1 MMKKTLLA
9 TSLLLATHTQA
20 AVQWQT
26 IHTEHFNVHYS
37 QENADWAR
45 SAANELE
52 IVRSKVLEQQNR
64 ALDEAVD
71 VVVFDPLNAANGF
84 ALPVSNKPLMALFT
98 TPPQSDTV
106 ISNNSG
112 WQQLLVLHE
121 YIHLVHLAQ
130 PTRSKWRQ
138 ELRNIWDLYDITHSE
153 MPRWVAEG
161 YATLLESKMTGRGRL
176 FDNYSEAILIEFA
189 QQGALP
195 RYDQLN
201 STDGGFMAGSM
212 AYLMGA
218 RFLAWLEKNYSEQTL
233 DAVWTRMQG
242 VKQREFDDA
251 FEGVFGD
258 SASKLYRRFIAEY
271 TYQAMSKERSEQS
284 LTSELW
290 LALDHYASGP
300 ALSPNSE
307 QLAVVERD
315 QDGKTQLKLYSTED
329 NLKAAEEF
337 NQEQQELLAD
347 DPKDV
352 ADKPPKVFQRKQKQV
367 LNQINRAGIQNP
379 QWLNDDVLYFS
390 AYSNVDNID
399 NQRISDIFSWD
410 TQTGEVTKLT
420 DLAGLRRF
428 SIADN
433 GQTLYGEQV
442 KGGYSE
448 LVRVDLQTG
457 QAQPLFEKSLATVYD
472 YPVVSPNQQQLAFLK
487 TEFNHNWQLYIQD
500 IDGQKSIAVP
510 MPKGYQYLSQPS
522 WSADGKQLYFVAGLA
537 QATDIY
543 RYDLTTQRLFKLTQG
558 QQAVANPLA
567 LSDGDL
573 LYFSISSD
581 GPDIMQLQVN
591 NNEEEITDFATNS
604 IAPLLLVNEHTLPK
618 AQVYQ
623 QPIGEQ
629 THYDIWQQ
637 KATFALGE
645 QYHSASAALF
655 SASIKGSDLL
665 KQLDW
670 QLGYSVDLHDT
681 ALQGI
686 YAQARYSALAIKF
699 DSQLFS
705 YDLNASKQYQH
716 GLLADQS
723 VQGGY
728 IAASLPLSFGEFKVQ
743 PELAYNYSEIDDANI
758 KQEQSSQWLR
768 VGLKQSWSYDRQDYA
783 IGQAIDA
790 HWYSGDSDTQNWQ
803 GYDVAAQLFGK
814 ALAIPMYANYSQQYR
829 DDSELRLGG
838 FSSSLLSKNI
848 RSDLVFAPELPF
860 YSAIGKRYQGYGG
873 GISWAEGMPWLY
885 YQQHQIDQQVY
896 GQSYGMKWQGPFS
909 FGLGPAG
916 LNDVKL
922 DFGLV
927 RVEGDSFDDELR
939 GWLGF
944 YYSL

>member
-9 TSLLLATHTQA
+9 TALFLATQTQA

-45 SAANELE
+45 SAASELE
-52 IVRSKVLEQQNR
+52 IVRTKVLEQQNR
-64 ALDEAVD
+64 ALDETVD

-138 ELRNIWDLYDITHSE
+138 ELRGMWDLYDIAHSE
-153 MPRWVAEG
+153 MPRWAAEG

-176 FDNYSEAILIEFA
+176 FDNYSEAILTEFA

-195 RYDQLN
+195 SYEKLN
-201 STDGGFMAGSM
+201 STDGGYLAGSM

-218 RFLAWLEKNYSEQTL
+218 RFLAWLEKNYSEHTL

-242 VKQREFDDA
+242 VKQRDFDDA
-251 FEGVFGD
+251 FTGVFGD

-271 TYQAMSKERSEQS
+271 TYQAMSKEQSEQS

-290 LALDHYASGP
+290 LALNLYASNP
-300 ALSPNSE
+300 TLSANNE

-315 QDGKTQLKLYSTED
+315 KDGKTQLSLYSTED

-337 NQEQQELLAD
+337 QKAQQEVLTD
-347 DPKDV
+347 DPKDI
-352 ADKPPKVFQRKQKQV
+352 ADKPPQVFKRKQKQV

-379 QWLNDDVLYFS
+379 QWLNDEVLYFS
-390 AYSNVDNID
+390 AYSNVDNIE
-399 NQRISDIFSWD
+399 NKRISDIFSWH
-410 TQTGEVTKLT
+410 TQTGEVSKLT

-428 SIADN
+428 SIAEH
-433 GQTLYGEQV
+433 GQTLYAEQV

-457 QAQPLFEKSLATVYD
+457 QTQPLFEKSLATVYD
-472 YPVVSPNQQQLAFLK
+472 YPVISPDQQQLAFLK

-500 IDGQKSIAVP
+500 LQEQKSIAVP

-522 WSADGKQLYFVAGLA
+522 WSANGKQLYFVAGLA
-537 QATDIY
+537 GATDIY
-543 RYDLTTQRLFKLTQG
+543 RYDLTAQRLYKLTQG
-558 QQAVANPLA
+558 QQAVANPLPFKA
-567 LSDGDL
+567 DEL
-573 LYFSISSD
+573 LYFSISSE
-581 GPDIMQLQVN
+581 GPDIMKLQMD
-591 NNEEEITDFATNS
+591 NNEEVTEFATTS
-604 IAPLLLVNEHTLPK
+604 IAPLLLVNQHTLPQAK
-618 AQVYQ
+618 VYQ

-629 THYDIWQQ
+629 TRYDRWQQ

-645 QYHSASAALF
+645 QYHSASAALL

-665 KQLDW
+665 KQFDW
-670 QLGYSVDLHDT
+670 QVGYSIDLHDT
-681 ALQGI
+681 ALKGM
-686 YAQARYSALAIKF
+686 YAQARYSALAVKF

-705 YDLNASKQYQH
+705 YDLDASKQYRH
-716 GLLADQS
+716 ALLNEQS

-728 IAASLPLSFGEFKVQ
+728 LAASLPLRFGEFRIQ
-743 PELAYNYSEIDDANI
+743 PELAYNYSDMDNANSN
-758 KQEQSSQWLR
+758 QEHSSQWLR
-768 VGLKQSWSYDRQDYA
+768 VGLMQSWQYAQQDYA
-783 IGQAIDA
+783 MGQAGNVR
-790 HWYSGDSDTQNWQ
+790 WYSGDSDTQSWQ
-803 GYDVAAQLFGK
+803 GYDVAAQLFAK

-829 DDSELRLGG
+829 DDIDLVLGG
-838 FSSSLLSKNI
+838 FSSSLLSKNV
-848 RSDLVFAPELPF
+848 RNDFVFAPELPF

-873 GISWAEGMPWLY
+873 GISWEEGMPWLY

-896 GQSYGMKWQGPFS
+896 GQSYGIKWQGPFS

-927 RVEGDSFDDELR
+927 RVEGDSFADELR

>member
-1 MMKKTLLA
+1 MKKTLLA

-26 IHTEHFNVHYS
+26 IYTEHFNVHYS

-618 AQVYQ
+618 AQIYQ

-716 GLLADQS
+716 SLLADQS

-790 HWYSGDSDTQNWQ
+790 RWYSGDSDTQSWQ
-803 GYDVAAQLFGK
+803 GYDVSAQLFGK

-896 GQSYGMKWQGPFS
+896 GQSYGVKWQGPFS

>member
-1 MMKKTLLA
+1 MKKTLLA
-9 TSLLLATHTQA
+9 TALLLSAHAKAT
-20 AVQWQT
+20 VQWQT

-64 ALDEAVD
+64 ALDETVD

-106 ISNNSG
+106 VSNNSG

-130 PTRSKWRQ
+130 PTRSKWHQ
-138 ELRNIWDLYDITHSE
+138 ELRNTWDLYDITHSE
-153 MPRWVAEG
+153 MPRWAAEG

-176 FDNYSEAILIEFA
+176 FDNYSEAILTEFA

-195 RYDQLN
+195 SYGQL
-201 STDGGFMAGSM
+201 SSSDGGYLAGSM

-218 RFLAWLEKNYSEQTL
+218 RFLAWLEKTYSEQTL

-242 VKQREFDDA
+242 VKQRDFDEA
-251 FEGVFGD
+251 FAGVFGD
-258 SASKLYRRFIAEY
+258 PASKLYRRFIAEY
-271 TYQAMSKERSEQS
+271 TYQAMSKEQSEQS

-290 LALDHYASGP
+290 LALNLYASNP
-300 ALSPNSE
+300 VLSPNNE

-315 QDGKTQLKLYSTED
+315 KDGKTQLSLYGTED

-337 NQEQQELLAD
+337 QKTQQALLAD
-347 DPKDV
+347 DPKDI
-352 ADKPPKVFQRKQKQV
+352 ADKPPEVFKRKQKTL
-367 LNQINRAGIQNP
+367 LNQINNAGIQNP

-390 AYSNVDNID
+390 AYSRVDHID
-399 NQRISDIFSWD
+399 HQRLSDIFSWH
-410 TQTGEVTKLT
+410 TKTGEVTQLT
-420 DLAGLRRF
+420 ESAGLRRF
-428 SIADN
+428 TITDN
-433 GQTLYGEQV
+433 GQTLYAEQV

-457 QAQPLFEKSLATVYD
+457 QSQPLFEKSLATVYD
-472 YPVVSPNQQQLAFLK
+472 YPIISPDQQQLAFLK
-487 TEFNHNWQLYIQD
+487 TEFNQNWQLYIQD
-500 IDGQKSIAVP
+500 LNGQKSIAVP

-522 WSADGKQLYFVAGLA
+522 WSADGKQLYFVAGFTG
-537 QATDIY
+537 ATDIY
-543 RYDLTTQRLFKLTQG
+543 RYDLTAQRLYKLTQG
-558 QQAVANPLA
+558 QQAVANPLPFKA
-567 LSDGDL
+567 GEL
-573 LYFSISSD
+573 LYFSINSD
-581 GPDIMQLQVN
+581 GPDIMKLQMN
-591 NNEEEITDFATNS
+591 DNEEVTEFATTS
-604 IAPLLLVNEHTLPK
+604 IAPLLLVNQYTLPRAK
-618 AQVYQ
+618 VYQ

-629 THYDIWQQ
+629 TSYDIWQQ

-645 QYHSASAALF
+645 QYHSASAALL

-670 QLGYSVDLHDT
+670 QLGYSIDLHDT
-681 ALQGI
+681 ALKGI
-686 YAQARYSALAIKF
+686 YAQARYSALAVKF

-705 YDLNASKQYQH
+705 YDLDASKQYQRS
-716 GLLADQS
+716 LLNEQS

-728 IAASLPLSFGEFKVQ
+728 LAASLPLRFGEFRIQ
-743 PELAYNYSEIDDANI
+743 PELAYNYSDIDNANSN
-758 KQEQSSQWLR
+758 QEHSSQWLR
-768 VGLKQSWSYDRQDYA
+768 VGLKQLWNYDRQDYA
-783 IGQAIDA
+783 IGQAVDLR
-790 HWYSGDSDTQNWQ
+790 WYNGDSDAQSWQ

-814 ALAIPMYANYSQQYR
+814 AWAIPMYANYSQQYR
-829 DDSELRLGG
+829 DDIDLILGG
-838 FSSSLLSKNI
+838 FSSSLLSKNV
-848 RSDLVFAPELPF
+848 RSDYVFAPELPF
-860 YSAIGKRYQGYGG
+860 YSAVGKRYQGYGG
-873 GISWAEGMPWLY
+873 GISWEEGMPWFY
-885 YQQHQIDQQVY
+885 YQQHQIDQHVY
-896 GQSYGMKWQGPFS
+896 GQSYGIKWQGAFS

-916 LNDVKL
+916 LNDLKL

>member
-26 IHTEHFNVHYS
+26 IYTEHFNVHYS

-618 AQVYQ
+618 AQIYQ

-716 GLLADQS
+716 SLLADQS

-790 HWYSGDSDTQNWQ
+790 RWYSGDSDTQSWQ
-803 GYDVAAQLFGK
+803 GYDVSAQLFGK

-896 GQSYGMKWQGPFS
+896 GQSYGVKWQGPFS

>member
-1 MMKKTLLA
+1 MKKTLLA
-9 TSLLLATHTQA
+9 TALLLACHAQA

-64 ALDEAVD
+64 ALEEVVD

-130 PTRSKWRQ
+130 PTRSNWRQ
-138 ELRNIWDLYDITHSE
+138 ELRNIWDLYDITYSE
-153 MPRWVAEG
+153 MPRWAAEG

-176 FDNYSEAILIEFA
+176 FDNYSEAILTEFA

-195 RYDQLN
+195 SYGQL
-201 STDGGFMAGSM
+201 SSSDGGYLAGSM

-242 VKQREFDDA
+242 VKQRDFDEA
-251 FEGVFGD
+251 FAGVFGD
-258 SASKLYRRFIAEY
+258 PPGKLYRRFIAEY
-271 TYQAMSKERSEQS
+271 TYQAMSKEQSEQS

-290 LALDHYASGP
+290 LALNLYASNP
-300 ALSPNSE
+300 VLSPNNE

-315 QDGKTQLKLYSTED
+315 KDGKTQLSLYSTED

-337 NQEQQELLAD
+337 QKTQQELLAD
-347 DPKDV
+347 DPKDI
-352 ADKPPKVFQRKQKQV
+352 ADKPPEVFKRKQKTL
-367 LNQINRAGIQNP
+367 LNQINNAGIQNP

-390 AYSNVDNID
+390 AYSRVDHID
-399 NQRISDIFSWD
+399 HQRLSDIFSWH
-410 TQTGEVTKLT
+410 TKTGEVTQLT
-420 DLAGLRRF
+420 ESAGLRRF
-428 SIADN
+428 TITDN
-433 GQTLYGEQV
+433 GQTLYAEQV

-457 QAQPLFEKSLATVYD
+457 QSQPLFEKNLATVYD
-472 YPVVSPNQQQLAFLK
+472 YPIISPDQQQLAFLK

-500 IDGQKSIAVP
+500 LNGQKSIAVP

-522 WSADGKQLYFVAGLA
+522 WSDDGKQLYFVAGLA
-537 QATDIY
+537 GATDIY
-543 RYDLTTQRLFKLTQG
+543 RYDLTAQRLYKLTQG
-558 QQAVANPLA
+558 QQAVANPLPFKA
-567 LSDGDL
+567 GEL

-581 GPDIMQLQVN
+581 GPDIMKLQVSDT
-591 NNEEEITDFATNS
+591 EEVTEFATTS
-604 IAPLLLVNEHTLPK
+604 IAPLLLVNQYTLPQAK
-618 AQVYQ
+618 VYQ
-623 QPIGEQ
+623 QPIGEK
-629 THYDIWQQ
+629 TSYDLWQQ

-645 QYHSASAALF
+645 QYYSASAAVL
-655 SASIKGSDLL
+655 SASVKGSDLL

-670 QLGYSVDLHDT
+670 QLGYSIDLHDK
-681 ALQGI
+681 ALKGI
-686 YAQARYSALAIKF
+686 YAQARYSAQAVKF

-705 YDLNASKQYQH
+705 YDFDASKQYQRS
-716 GLLADQS
+716 LLNEQS
-723 VQGGY
+723 VQGAY
-728 IAASLPLSFGEFKVQ
+728 FAASLPLRFGEFRVQ
-743 PELAYNYSEIDDANI
+743 PELAYNYSDIDNI
-758 KQEQSSQWLR
+758 MSNQGYNSQWLR
-768 VGLKQSWSYDRQDYA
+768 VGLKQLWNYDRQDYA
-783 IGQAIDA
+783 IGQAVDLR
-790 HWYSGDSDTQNWQ
+790 WYNGDSNEQNWQ

-814 ALAIPMYANYSQQYR
+814 AWAIPMYANYSQQYR
-829 DDSELRLGG
+829 DDIDLILGG
-838 FSSSLLSKNI
+838 FSSSLLSKNV
-848 RSDLVFAPELPF
+848 RNDYVFAPELPF

-873 GISWAEGMPWLY
+873 GISWEEGMPWLY
-885 YQQHQIDQQVY
+885 YQQHQIDQHVY
-896 GQSYGMKWQGPFS
+896 GQSYGIKWQGPLS

>member
-1 MMKKTLLA
+1 MKRTLLA
-9 TSLLLATHTQA
+9 TSLLFATHAQA
-20 AVQWQT
+20 TVQWQT
-26 IHTEHFNVHYS
+26 IYTEHFNVHYS
-37 QENADWAR
+37 QDNADWAR

-84 ALPVSNKPLMALFT
+84 ALPVSNKPLMALLT

-176 FDNYSEAILIEFA
+176 FDNYSEAILTEFA

-195 RYDQLN
+195 SYGQLN
-201 STDGGFMAGSM
+201 SSDGGYLAGSM

-242 VKQREFDDA
+242 VKQREFDAA
-251 FEGVFGD
+251 FEGVFGG

-300 ALSPNSE
+300 TLSPNSE

-352 ADKPPKVFQRKQKQV
+352 ADKPPKVFKRKQKQV

-379 QWLNDDVLYFS
+379 QWLNDNVLYFS
-390 AYSNVDNID
+390 AYSRVDHID
-399 NQRISDIFSWD
+399 HQRISDIFSWD

-433 GQTLYGEQV
+433 GRTLYGEQV

-457 QAQPLFEKSLATVYD
+457 HAQPLFEKSLATVYD
-472 YPVVSPNQQQLAFLK
+472 YPVISPDQQQLAFLK

-500 IDGQKSIAVP
+500 LDSQKLIAAP

-522 WSADGKQLYFVAGLA
+522 WSADGKQLYFVAGLTG
-537 QATDIY
+537 ATDIY
-543 RYDLTTQRLFKLTQG
+543 RYDLTTQRLYKLTQG
-558 QQAVANPLA
+558 QQVVANPLPFKT
-567 LSDGDL
+567 GEL

-604 IAPLLLVNEHTLPK
+604 IAPLLLVNQHTLPQAK
-618 AQVYQ
+618 VYQ

-629 THYDIWQQ
+629 TSYDIWQQ

-645 QYHSASAALF
+645 QYHSASAALL

-670 QLGYSVDLHDT
+670 QLGYSIDLHDT

-705 YDLNASKQYQH
+705 YDLNASKQYQRS
-716 GLLADQS
+716 LLNEQS

-728 IAASLPLSFGEFKVQ
+728 LAASLPLRFGEFRIQ
-743 PELAYNYSEIDDANI
+743 PELAYNYSDIDDANSN
-758 KQEQSSQWLR
+758 QEHSSQWLG

-783 IGQAIDA
+783 IGQAIDVR
-790 HWYSGDSDTQNWQ
+790 WYSGDSDTQNWQ
-803 GYDVAAQLFGK
+803 GYDFAAQLFGK

-848 RSDLVFAPELPF
+848 RSDFVFAPELPF

-873 GISWAEGMPWLY
+873 GISWAEGMPWFY

-896 GQSYGMKWQGPFS
+896 GQSYGMKWQGSFT

-916 LNDVKL
+916 LNDL
-922 DFGLV
+922 NFDLGLV

>member
-9 TSLLLATHTQA
+9 TALLLSAHAKAT
-20 AVQWQT
+20 VQWQT

-64 ALDEAVD
+64 ALDETVD

-106 ISNNSG
+106 VSNNSG

-130 PTRSKWRQ
+130 PTRSNWRQ
-138 ELRNIWDLYDITHSE
+138 ELRNTWDLYDITYSE
-153 MPRWVAEG
+153 MPRWAAEG

-176 FDNYSEAILIEFA
+176 FDNYSEAILTEFA

-195 RYDQLN
+195 SYEKLN
-201 STDGGFMAGSM
+201 SSDGGYLAGSM

-218 RFLAWLEKNYSEQTL
+218 RFLAWLEKTYSEQTL

-242 VKQREFDDA
+242 VKQRDFDEA
-251 FEGVFGD
+251 FTGVFGD

-271 TYQAMSKERSEQS
+271 TYQAMSKEQSEQS

-290 LALDHYASGP
+290 LALNLYASNP
-300 ALSPNSE
+300 TLSANNE

-315 QDGKTQLKLYSTED
+315 KDGKTQLSLYSTED

-337 NQEQQELLAD
+337 QKTQQALLAD
-347 DPKDV
+347 DPKDI
-352 ADKPPKVFQRKQKQV
+352 ADKPPQVFKRKQKQV

-390 AYSNVDNID
+390 AYSRVDHID
-399 NQRISDIFSWD
+399 HQRLSDIFSWH
-410 TQTGEVTKLT
+410 TKTGEVTQLT
-420 DLAGLRRF
+420 ESAGLRRF
-428 SIADN
+428 TITDD
-433 GQTLYGEQV
+433 GQALYAEQV

-457 QAQPLFEKSLATVYD
+457 QSQPLFEKSLATVYD
-472 YPVVSPNQQQLAFLK
+472 YPIISPDQQQLAFLK

-500 IDGQKSIAVP
+500 LNGQKSIAVP

-522 WSADGKQLYFVAGLA
+522 WSADGKLLYFVAGLA
-537 QATDIY
+537 GATDIY
-543 RYDLTTQRLFKLTQG
+543 RYDLTAQRLYKLTQG
-558 QQAVANPLA
+558 QQAVANPLPFKA
-567 LSDGDL
+567 DEL

-581 GPDIMQLQVN
+581 GPDIMKLQMN
-591 NNEEEITDFATNS
+591 GIEEVTEFATTS
-604 IAPLLLVNEHTLPK
+604 IAPLLLVNQHTLPQAK
-618 AQVYQ
+618 VYQ

-629 THYDIWQQ
+629 TRYDIWQQ

-645 QYHSASAALF
+645 QYHSASAAVL

-670 QLGYSVDLHDT
+670 QLGYSIDLHDT
-681 ALQGI
+681 ALKGI
-686 YAQARYSALAIKF
+686 YAQARYSALAVKF

-705 YDLNASKQYQH
+705 YDLDASKQYQRS
-716 GLLADQS
+716 LLNEQS

-728 IAASLPLSFGEFKVQ
+728 LAASLPLRFGEFKIQ
-743 PELAYNYSEIDDANI
+743 PELAYNYSDIDNANSN
-758 KQEQSSQWLR
+758 QEHSSQWLR
-768 VGLKQSWSYDRQDYA
+768 VGLKQSWQYDQQDYA
-783 IGQAIDA
+783 IGQAVNA
-790 HWYSGDSDTQNWQ
+790 RWYSGDSDAQSWQ

-814 ALAIPMYANYSQQYR
+814 AWAIPMYANYSQQYR
-829 DDSELRLGG
+829 DDIDLILGG
-838 FSSSLLSKNI
+838 FSSSLLSKNV
-848 RSDLVFAPELPF
+848 RSDYVFAPELPF

-873 GISWAEGMPWLY
+873 GISWEEGMPWLY

-896 GQSYGMKWQGPFS
+896 GQSYGIKWQGPFS